1 MASEQ
6 QMAAEDQNK
15 PAVPGMT
22 PGPHSGQTGGGV
34 PVEEIIGWILRVGVS
49 ASAICILLGVII
61 LFLTGDTGYGATFHD
76 LTQLTHY
83 SSGGGGRF
91 PTTPGDVIAGLAQF
105 KPYALIALGLL
116 LLILTPVIRVA
127 ASIVIFLLERDYAYV
142 VITAFVLLVLIV
154 SFLLGKTG

>member
-6 QMAAEDQNK
+6 QMAAEEQNK
-15 PAVPGMT
+15 PAAQGMT
-22 PGPHSGQTGGGV
+22 PGPRSGQTGGGV

-49 ASAICILLGVII
+49 ASAICILLGVIV
-61 LFLTGDTGYGATFHD
+61 LFITGNTGYGAAFTN
-76 LTQLTHY
+76 LSQVTHF
-83 SSGGGGRF
+83 SSGAQGRF
-91 PTTPGDVIAGLAQF
+91 PTAPGEVIAGLAQF

-142 VITAFVLLVLIV
+142 LITAVVLLILIV

>member
-15 PAVPGMT
+15 PAASGMT
-22 PGPHSGQTGGGV
+22 PGPHSGQTGGGL

-76 LTQLTHY
+76 LSQLTRY
-83 SSGGGGRF
+83 SSGAVGRF